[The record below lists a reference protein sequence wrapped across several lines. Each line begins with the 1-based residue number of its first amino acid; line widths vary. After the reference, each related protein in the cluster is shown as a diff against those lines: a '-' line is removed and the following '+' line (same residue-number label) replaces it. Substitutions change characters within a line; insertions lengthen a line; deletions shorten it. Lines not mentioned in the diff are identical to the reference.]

1 MISLPVYLYMTGS
14 FFRLLLPGLPESF
27 EDINKWWSAG
37 LFTPG
42 GCQCWEPFDSS
53 PRHDLPQKMP
63 IEGALSIPLHGDARW
78 FREPTIKQDK
88 SSKMTAVQAAFQIIS
103 TWAGQRTLVHQ
114 VNRFSMMLAPRGLG
128 EPQWLGYQSQA
139 RGPEDDCPPNCQNLC
154 VATHVPC
161 LAPTLRYFF
170 SRK

>member
-1 MISLPVYLYMTGS
+1 MTGS
-14 FFRLLLPGLPESF
+14 FFRPLLPGLPESF
-27 EDINKWWSAG
+27 EGINKWWSAG
-37 LFTPG
+37 LFSPG
-42 GCQCWEPFDSS
+42 GCQCWELFDRS
-53 PRHDLPQKMP
+53 PRHDLPLQMP
-63 IEGALSIPLHGDARW
+63 IEGALSIPPSR
-78 FREPTIKQDK
+78 RCSVIQRTNKQDK

-161 LAPTLRYFF
+161 LAPTLGYFF